1 MWENHKA
8 GKLPTYKEYTV
19 DYRLKQFRKCE
30 GGWENLGPITFI
42 DFKSEEGD
50 KLLCEMLDQGLI
62 PEDKMGALL

>member
-1 MWENHKA
+1 MWEN
-8 GKLPTYKEYTV
+8 YKEYTI

-50 KLLCEMLDQGLI
+50 KLLCEMMDQGLRAS
-62 PEDKMGALL
+62 PN